1 MKDGVLDRAALG
13 LRVFGNKPAL
23 RRLEAIVHPMVQR
36 RQRAFL
42 RRAALRGARLV
53 VLDIPLLFEGLGE
66 RRVDATLVVSAPAF
80 LQHRRVMARS
90 GMTTEKLAGILRQQ
104 VPDAVKRHKATVVI
118 PTGLGLPRRRAPLSP
133 RRWPT
138 LRRRRGRCNGRPIPG
153 ARNSQPASHATV
165 ANSDANRLEGRM
177 REIVLD
183 TETTGLDPLTGHR
196 IVEVG
201 CIELENLVATGR
213 SFQAYFNP
221 EREMPHGGAMDVHGL
236 TDAFLA
242 DKPLFAERAEEMLAF
257 IGDAQLVIHNA
268 QFDLGFLNAELERA
282 GRTPL
287 ANAHIDTVS
296 LARKKFPGQ
305 RASLDAL
312 CERFGVENSH
322 RTKHGALLDA
332 ELLAEVYI
340 ELIGGRQRDL
350 GLAPEIQNV
359 VRLTVIALT
368 VDNRARASAARPHM
382 PSAPP
387 NWPRTPSSSS

>member
-1 MKDGVLDRAALG
+1 
-13 LRVFGNKPAL
+13 
-23 RRLEAIVHPMVQR
+23 
-36 RQRAFL
+36 
-42 RRAALRGARLV
+42 
-53 VLDIPLLFEGLGE
+53 
-66 RRVDATLVVSAPAF
+66 
-80 LQHRRVMARS
+80 
-90 GMTTEKLAGILRQQ
+90 
-104 VPDAVKRHKATVVI
+104 
-118 PTGLGLPRRRAPLSP
+118 
-133 RRWPT
+133 
-138 LRRRRGRCNGRPIPG
+138 
-153 ARNSQPASHATV
+153 
-165 ANSDANRLEGRM
+165 M

-213 SFQAYFNP
+213 NFQAYFNP
-221 EREMPHGGAMDVHGL
+221 EREMPQGAMDVHGL

-242 DKPLFAERAEEMLAF
+242 DKPLFAERVEEMLAF

-282 GRTPL
+282 GRARI

-332 ELLAEVYI
+332 ELLAEVYL
-340 ELIGGRQRDL
+340 ELSGGRQRNL
-350 GLAPEIQNV
+350 GLAPEIDAAAGG
-359 VRLTVIALT
+359 L
-368 VDNRARASAARPHM
+368 ASAPVLPVRP
-382 PSAPP
+382 PRPFPVSAAELAAHAAFLEAKITAPL
-387 NWPRTPSSSS
+387 WQQA